1 MKKGKLRDIKK
12 KSIDRK
18 PNNGMILKS
27 LKKWNINK
35 KKSFFIGDSNTD
47 ELAAKKSQIK
57 FLKFKKRNDL
67 YKLVKRNIT

>member
-1 MKKGKLRDIKK
+1 
-12 KSIDRK
+12 
-18 PNNGMILKS
+18 MILKS

-35 KKSFFIGDSNTD
+35 KSFFIGDSISD
-47 ELAAKKSQIK
+47 ELAAKKSKIK